1 MKEIQIEGEHGDAT
15 KTYEKKLQGSQ
26 IYKKQKEAAFHG
38 HIVEPDNKFIEK
50 DSDME
55 KLEAILHVHIK
66 DHEKQLQLKD
76 AEMEQLETALQEKGF
91 KRVHCYQDPR
101 LVEEVK

>member
-1 MKEIQIEGEHGDAT
+1 
-15 KTYEKKLQGSQ
+15 
-26 IYKKQKEAAFHG
+26 
-38 HIVEPDNKFIEK
+38 
-50 DSDME
+50 ME

-91 KRVHCYQDPR
+91 KRVHCY
-101 LVEEVK
+101 